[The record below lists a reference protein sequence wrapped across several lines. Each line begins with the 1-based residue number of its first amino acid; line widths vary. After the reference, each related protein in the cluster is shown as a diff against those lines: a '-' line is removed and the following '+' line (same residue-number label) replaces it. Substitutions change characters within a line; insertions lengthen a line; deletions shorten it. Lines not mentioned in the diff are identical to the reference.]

1 MEKDRV
7 VVGVGGGAEA
17 MLAGLSLSLPF
28 NLLIYNAEVVGCVI
42 STYFFNCIYTGV
54 QLMRAEVHWL
64 RLSFF
69 IVIDHLFL
77 GSHTAFS

>member
-7 VVGVGGGAEA
+7 VVGVGGDAEA

-42 STYFFNCIYTGV
+42 STYFFNGMSC
-54 QLMRAEVHWL
+54 
-64 RLSFF
+64 
-69 IVIDHLFL
+69 
-77 GSHTAFS
+77 